1 MRRLVPVS
9 LGARRHD
16 QSISSDDVV
25 GFVNAEDRPTN
36 EQILSVWCRGRDIA
50 NAIEL
55 AVDVEDSIRFE
66 VLFLHFDS
74 KWDYRDRSHVWEVL
88 EFVPV
93 DAAEYYRQ

>member
-9 LGARRHD
+9 LVARRHD
-16 QSISSDDVV
+16 QRISSDDVV

-36 EQILSVWCRGRDIA
+36 EQILSVWCRRRDIA

-55 AVDVEDSIRFE
+55 AVDVDDSIRSE

-74 KWDYRDRSHVWEVL
+74 KWDYRDRSHVREVHV
-88 EFVPV
+88 FVPV
-93 DAAEYYRQ
+93 DAAE